1 MKNITVFFY
10 LLAFLLALL
19 AGLILL
25 NNGHIS
31 GVSGDVNAIYS
42 SNLRDVPEFIQ
53 GNCFGIGCFKTFDT
67 MTPLYLTQYINE
79 YLIMALLDYHIVP
92 FNYNGNFSKAH
103 LININSHKGLINGFN
118 FSDIS
123 PGYHDLMFLVFKNP
137 DDYYVNI
144 TYLNPATNN
153 TTTFTTWNRDVPV
166 NSLRFNIICMN
177 EEKPSLEYGHI
188 PNNHSSSF
196 DYSSMFVT
204 REPLSSYPW
213 TFQNT
218 LGNEIEPYYINIVN
232 SMRDDVS
239 YVIIQLLDYNQVPL
253 DYNGQDD
260 VYYGKI
266 ELNESCSIPAT
277 ILHQRI
283 GAYTNY

>member
-1 MKNITVFFY
+1 M
-10 LLAFLLALL
+10 
-19 AGLILL
+19 
-25 NNGHIS
+25 
-31 GVSGDVNAIYS
+31 
-42 SNLRDVPEFIQ
+42 
-53 GNCFGIGCFKTFDT
+53 
-67 MTPLYLTQYINE
+67 
-79 YLIMALLDYHIVP
+79 
-92 FNYNGNFSKAH
+92 
-103 LININSHKGLINGFN
+103 ININSHKGLINGFN

-277 ILHQRI
+277 ILTPEDRGVHELLVLIAYDPYENIEIAPGIFNPNVTCSTSAIRI
-283 GAYTNY
+283 GINISDTITG